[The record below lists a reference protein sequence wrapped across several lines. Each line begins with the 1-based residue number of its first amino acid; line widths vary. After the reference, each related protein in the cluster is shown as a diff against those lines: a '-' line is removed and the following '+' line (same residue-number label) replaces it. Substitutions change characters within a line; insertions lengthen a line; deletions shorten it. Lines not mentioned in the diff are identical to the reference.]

1 MSGKPRLGSSTVW
14 LAPSAT
20 EFSCLC
26 EECLD
31 AARGTASFLDAV
43 RVSVVRGE
51 LAVDAE
57 VAFARCAAGH
67 EVVLRRG
74 APPPPPPPR
83 RAREPPSG
91 GGRGSGGG

>member
-1 MSGKPRLGSSTVW
+1 MSGKPLFGSSTVW

-26 EECLD
+26 EECLE
-31 AARGTASFLDAV
+31 AARGTVSFLDAV

-67 EVVLRRG
+67 EVVLRRV
-74 APPPPPPPR
+74 
-83 RAREPPSG
+83 ARPPSLQRRDERQLQLG
-91 GGRGSGGG
+91 